1 MPSISHVTNAGPSRL
16 PRKPSR
22 PFISAHHRPLGDH
35 TTTDN
40 IFRVVLISSGSV
52 ASIKIPN
59 IVEELVKIGN
69 IEIQIIATEAST
81 HFYSQADVDKSV
93 QSALK
98 LSDTQMQDDVGVRI
112 WTDKDEWS
120 DWKKVG
126 DPILHIELR
135 RWTDLVI
142 VAPCSADLLAKIAC
156 GLCDTLASSLLR
168 ALSPSIPVVICPA
181 MNTHMYQ
188 HRLTPKHLA
197 VVQDE
202 LGYLVSGP
210 QGSGRLACGDD
221 GPGKMTDWHDIVS
234 LIQGFATMH
243 QTQVSLAS
251 LAVPSLST
259 SYPSSCASPSDTF
272 IDTPSPPPT
281 SAETSTYKL
290 PHRLPCGSSSN
301 IPRQRE
307 KEKGI
312 GGHPTPLVPL
322 PDPHPLSTEAALN
335 GEKMPASVYAKNV
348 DWEKMANDGG
358 LWHRK
363 WWLGV

>member
-1 MPSISHVTNAGPSRL
+1 M
-16 PRKPSR
+16 
-22 PFISAHHRPLGDH
+22 
-35 TTTDN
+35 
-40 IFRVVLISSGSV
+40 
-52 ASIKIPN
+52 
-59 IVEELVKIGN
+59 GN

-135 RWTDLVI
+135 RWTDLVV

-251 LAVPSLST
+251 STVPSLST
-259 SYPSSCASPSDTF
+259 SYPSSSASPSNTF
-272 IDTPSPPPT
+272 IDTPSPPPA
-281 SAETSTYKL
+281 SADTSTYNL
-290 PHRLPCGSSSN
+290 PHRFPCGSSSN
-301 IPRQRE
+301 IPWQRE

-312 GGHPTPLVPL
+312 GEHPTPLVPL

>member
-1 MPSISHVTNAGPSRL
+1 M
-16 PRKPSR
+16 
-22 PFISAHHRPLGDH
+22 
-35 TTTDN
+35 
-40 IFRVVLISSGSV
+40 
-52 ASIKIPN
+52 
-59 IVEELVKIGN
+59 GN

-135 RWTDLVI
+135 RWTDLVV

-221 GPGKMTDWHDIVS
+221 GPGKMTDWRDIVS

-251 LAVPSLST
+251 STVPSLST
-259 SYPSSCASPSDTF
+259 SYPSSSASPSNTF
-272 IDTPSPPPT
+272 IDTPSPPPA
-281 SAETSTYKL
+281 SADTSTYNL
-290 PHRLPCGSSSN
+290 PHRFPCGSSSN

-312 GGHPTPLVPL
+312 GEHPTPLVPL

-335 GEKMPASVYAKNV
+335 GERMPASVYAKNV